1 MREILEFVRF
11 RGDQRSRSC
20 RQGGPPWTVFSRDLK
35 RWMQRQRLVLGSVCP
50 FGSKGGKVCMSLG
63 DGRLGQKGE
72 CFKFKELFVERRKEE
87 VQEQLGI
94 GSVSGMRI

>member
-1 MREILEFVRF
+1 M
-11 RGDQRSRSC
+11 SC
-20 RQGGPPWTVFSRDLK
+20 KGKGGPRKCLCIWKCKD
-35 RWMQRQRLVLGSVCP
+35 
-50 FGSKGGKVCMSLG
+50 GKVCIGLG

-87 VQEQLGI
+87 VQERLGI